1 MNIEKIAFCDFDGT
15 LSQGYISMD
24 FMDYLFKE
32 NLYAKESYEKQ
43 MQYFKETKTGK
54 LSYDAWCEKWGQEW
68 ANGLKGQDSNLIQIK
83 SSEFF
88 HNFKQNI
95 YDSSY
100 GLMNYLK
107 QKGYT
112 LLLISAGAYEVVSL
126 AALELGMYKAYS
138 TKNHIENNIYTG
150 KLKTNIHLLGGKR
163 KKIKN
168 ISDTKKIPLENCIA
182 MGDSISDIEMLEL
195 VGIPIVLNPSLD
207 LFDFTKEKKW
217 TIFKHNNILEEI
229 KKLLN

>member
-1 MNIEKIAFCDFDGT
+1 
-15 LSQGYISMD
+15 
-24 FMDYLFKE
+24 
-32 NLYAKESYEKQ
+32 
-43 MQYFKETKTGK
+43 
-54 LSYDAWCEKWGQEW
+54 
-68 ANGLKGQDSNLIQIK
+68 
-83 SSEFF
+83 
-88 HNFKQNI
+88 
-95 YDSSY
+95 
-100 GLMNYLK
+100 
-107 QKGYT
+107 
-112 LLLISAGAYEVVSL
+112 
-126 AALELGMYKAYS
+126 
-138 TKNHIENNIYTG
+138 
-150 KLKTNIHLLGGKR
+150 LGGKR